1 MFKNLSIFNKDNKKI
16 TEFSKINVIFGYSKS
31 GKTTIL
37 SNLNNIF
44 IGKDRHNLVNG
55 TQTIPGDFNVFY
67 LGTKDGIK
75 DHLKL
80 SSKSLLRKMIL
91 ENQFSEDFSNC
102 CNQISKSINRAQL
115 EIEDLVRSVL
125 PGIKIEINDSDNPL
139 ELLMDNM
146 NISLE
151 MDTTS
156 EEKEELFSLVNA
168 LSKTT
173 KNQTI
178 VLIDDFNN
186 DLDEETTLNFF
197 EEIEKSQAIFILTTK
212 KPIPQYL
219 VNDNFR
225 IFASRNFGLLQ
236 LPNLEKMALD
246 SQNVLEEAHTFEEY
260 MLGMGYLKESQE
272 YRNLLELIKNDEY
285 SNIFRMLTS
294 KNPVV
299 SNKYQKGHVT
309 IIGKTEQELKLYNY
323 ILNLISSNHQ

>member
-1 MFKNLSIFNKDNKKI
+1 MFKTLSIFNKDNKKI
-16 TEFSKINVIFGYSKS
+16 TEFSKINIIFGYSKS

-44 IGKDRHNLVNG
+44 LGKDKHNLING

-67 LGTKDGIK
+67 LGSKDGIK

-91 ENQFSEDFSNC
+91 ENQFSKEFSDC
-102 CNQISKSINRAQL
+102 CEQISKGISQAQL
-115 EIEDLVRSVL
+115 EIESLIREIL
-125 PGIKIEINDSDNPL
+125 PGVRLEINDSNNPL
-139 ELLMDNM
+139 GLLVDNM

-151 MDTTS
+151 MDTAS

-186 DLDEETTLNFF
+186 DLDEETTIKFF
-197 EEIEKSQAIFILTTK
+197 DEINRSNAVFVLTTK

-219 VNDNFR
+219 IDNDVR
-225 IFASRNFGLLQ
+225 IFASRQ
-236 LPNLEKMALD
+236 LNLIPLPSLEKMVLN
-246 SQNVLEEAHTFEEY
+246 SQSYTEEYHTFEEY
-260 MLGMGYLKESQE
+260 MLGIGYLKDSQE
-272 YRNLLELIKNDEY
+272 YKTMINLIKNDEY
-285 SNIFRMLTS
+285 SNILRILTS
-294 KNPVV
+294 KQPII
-299 SNKYQKGHVT
+299 SNIYERGKVT
-309 IIGKTEQELKLYNY
+309 IIYKNEEERKLYEY
-323 ILNLISSNHQ
+323 ILNIINSYD

>member
-1 MFKNLSIFNKDNKKI
+1 MYKTLSIFNKDNKKI
-16 TEFSKINVIFGYSKS
+16 TEFSKINLIFGYSKS

-44 IGKDRHNLVNG
+44 LGKDKHNLING

-67 LGTKDGIK
+67 LGSKDGIK

-91 ENQFSEDFSNC
+91 ENQFSKEFSDC
-102 CNQISKSINRAQL
+102 CEQISKGICQAQL
-115 EIEDLVRSVL
+115 EIESLVREIL
-125 PGIKIEINDSDNPL
+125 PGVRLEINDADNPL
-139 ELLMDNM
+139 GLLVDNL

-186 DLDEETTLNFF
+186 DLDEETTIKFF
-197 EEIEKSQAIFILTTK
+197 DEINKSSAIFVLTTK

-219 VNDNFR
+219 IENDVR
-225 IFASRNFGLLQ
+225 IFASRQLNLIP
-236 LPNLEKMALD
+236 LPNLEKMVLN
-246 SQNVLEEAHTFEEY
+246 SQSYAEEYHTFEEY
-260 MLGMGYLKESQE
+260 ILGIGYLKDSQE
-272 YRNLLELIKNDEY
+272 YKTMINLIKNDEY
-285 SNIFRMLTS
+285 SNILRILTS
-294 KNPVV
+294 KQPIIADAYERG
-299 SNKYQKGHVT
+299 KVT
-309 IIGKTEQELKLYNY
+309 IVYKNENERKLYEY
-323 ILNLISSNHQ
+323 ILDLINSYD